1 MREVDSDS
9 MQASRNREFSTEG
22 TETRST
28 QRKQT
33 QGKFKQ
39 GGGGETDRVQREN
52 GYISQPIP
60 IATAKKARKAH
71 TA

>member
-1 MREVDSDS
+1 MREVDSGW

-28 QRKQT
+28 QRKQN

-39 GGGGETDRVQREN
+39 ENGGETDGVQREN

-60 IATAKKARKAH
+60 IATTKKARKAH

>member
-1 MREVDSDS
+1 MRNVDSGWT
-9 MQASRNREFSTEG
+9 QASRNREFSTEG

-28 QRKQT
+28 QRKQN

-39 GGGGETDRVQREN
+39 GNGGETDGVQREN

-60 IATAKKARKAH
+60 IATTKKARKAH

>member
-1 MREVDSDS
+1 MREVDSGS
-9 MQASRNREFSTEG
+9 MQASRNREFSTED

-28 QRKQT
+28 QRKEN
-33 QGKFKQ
+33 QGKAKQ
-39 GGGGETDRVQREN
+39 GNGGETDGVQREN

-60 IATAKKARKAH
+60 IATTRNARRAH

>member
-1 MREVDSDS
+1 MREVDSGW

-22 TETRST
+22 AETRST
-28 QRKQT
+28 HRKQN

-39 GGGGETDRVQREN
+39 GNGGETDGVQREN

-60 IATAKKARKAH
+60 IATTKKARKAH

>member
-1 MREVDSDS
+1 MREVDSGS

-28 QRKQT
+28 QRKQN

-39 GGGGETDRVQREN
+39 GNRGETEGVQREN

-60 IATAKKARKAH
+60 IATSKKARKAH

>member
-1 MREVDSDS
+1 MRNVDSGWT
-9 MQASRNREFSTEG
+9 QASRNREFSTEG

-28 QRKQT
+28 QRKQN

-39 GGGGETDRVQREN
+39 GNGGETDGVQREK

-60 IATAKKARKAH
+60 IATTKKARKAH

>member
-1 MREVDSDS
+1 MREVDSGS

-28 QRKQT
+28 QKKQN

-39 GGGGETDRVQREN
+39 GNGGETDGVQWEN
-52 GYISQPIP
+52 GYISQPMP

>member
-1 MREVDSDS
+1 MRDVDSGW
-9 MQASRNREFSTEG
+9 MQESRNREFSTDG

-28 QRKQT
+28 QKKQN

-39 GGGGETDRVQREN
+39 GNGGETDGVQREN

-60 IATAKKARKAH
+60 IATARNARKAH

>member
-1 MREVDSDS
+1 MRGADSGW

-28 QRKQT
+28 QRKQN

-39 GGGGETDRVQREN
+39 ENGGETDGVQREN

-60 IATAKKARKAH
+60 IATTKKARKAH

>member
-1 MREVDSDS
+1 MREVDSGS
-9 MQASRNREFSTEG
+9 IQASRNREFSTEG

-28 QRKQT
+28 QRKQN

-39 GGGGETDRVQREN
+39 GNGGETDGVQREK

-60 IATAKKARKAH
+60 IATTKKARKAH

>member
-1 MREVDSDS
+1 MRGADSGW

-28 QRKQT
+28 RKQN

-39 GGGGETDRVQREN
+39 GNGGETDGVQREK

-60 IATAKKARKAH
+60 IATTKKARKAH